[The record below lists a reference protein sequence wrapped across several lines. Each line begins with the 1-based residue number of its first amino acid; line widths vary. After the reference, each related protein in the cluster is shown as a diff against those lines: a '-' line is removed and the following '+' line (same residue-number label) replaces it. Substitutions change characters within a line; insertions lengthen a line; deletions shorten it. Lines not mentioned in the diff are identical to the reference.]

1 MFQQAQQFYRKV
13 PDLILT
19 PFFTNG
25 STWPS
30 YHIKPMYNDVEAPP
44 VKTEEVGDDKK
55 VEDNTSY
62 YQNYLSAAGSIA
74 ANVGMQPH
82 TQHTNIMGQ
91 QYMYP
96 TMPYYIPA
104 TNVAEQG
111 LQGQYGQQ
119 SQQVM
124 YQPNYVCSQSGI
136 AV

>member
-1 MFQQAQQFYRKV
+1 MTMFQQAQQFYRKV

-30 YHIKPMYNDVEAPP
+30 YHIKPVYNDIEAPP
-44 VKTEEVGDDKK
+44 VKSEETDKK
-55 VEDNTSY
+55 SVEDNTSY

-96 TMPYYIPA
+96 AMPYYIPA
-104 TNVAEQG
+104 TNVAG
-111 LQGQYGQQ
+111 HG
-119 SQQVM
+119 QQVM
-124 YQPNYVCSQSGI
+124 HQQNNAYSQSGI

>member
-19 PFFTNG
+19 PFFANG

-30 YHIKPMYNDVEAPP
+30 YHIKPMYNDIEAPP
-44 VKTEEVGDDKK
+44 VKSEETDKK
-55 VEDNTSY
+55 SVEDNTSY

-111 LQGQYGQQ
+111 LYCQNGQNG
-119 SQQVM
+119 QQVM